1 MDPRLIK
8 KLIDTNILAPD
19 AVAGLEADAA
29 KEKRDFESHLIA
41 SGIISEEGIVKLK
54 GELYGLPY
62 VDLVRTEIPQD
73 VLLILPQ
80 SAAENYEMVVFAK
93 QDHTVK
99 VALTNPGDFRALEAL
114 EFWAK
119 QEGYDLEKYIA
130 TPTGYRAALKNYT
143 AFQKEVTEA
152 VEQIEQK
159 KGEELREKR
168 KKRVSISETI
178 RKAPVAK
185 IVTLVVEEAVSA
197 GASDIHIEPSEKESR
212 VRFRV
217 DGVLRVYLTLPGH
230 LHSALV
236 ARLKVLANL
245 KIDETRV
252 PQDGRIHTEVYEEEI
267 NLRVSTLPMM
277 AQEKV
282 VMRILPTTTKVITL
296 EDLGFWGNTLTVLK
310 KIIERP
316 TGVLLISGP
325 TGSGKSTTLY
335 SMLTALNNDSVNI
348 TTLEDPIEYA
358 TPGLNQ
364 VQINTDVGLTFA
376 SGLRAIL
383 RQDPNIVMVGEIR
396 DRETAELAIH
406 TALTGHFMLST
417 IHAKDALGV
426 IPRLV
431 DMHVEPFLIGA
442 ALNTITAQR
451 LVRKLCQHCKVPAEI
466 PDYLKAEVDGEIA
479 SLPDSQLIKTLVSAG
494 GKSTFYRPAGCDE
507 CDNLGYK
514 GRTVVVEAISMS
526 DELQN
531 ILNTKVNI
539 EVLEKERA
547 RQKLLSMKQDVIV
560 KALRG
565 ETSLEELLRV
575 TRE

>member
-1 MDPRLIK
+1 MDSRLLQ
-8 KLIDTNILAPD
+8 KLIEKNIITKD
-19 AVAGLEADAA
+19 ALSVLELEASR
-29 KEKRDFESHLIA
+29 EKRDVEDHLITKNV
-41 SGIISEEGIVKLK
+41 ISEVDLVKLK
-54 GELYGLPY
+54 GELYDLPF
-62 VDLVRTEIPQD
+62 VDLVRSEIPHE
-73 VLLILPQ
+73 VLALLPQ
-80 SAAENYEMVVFAK
+80 SAAETYGMVVF
-93 QDHTVK
+93 DRVDSVVK
-99 VALTNPGDFRALEAL
+99 IALVDPGDFRALEAL

-119 QEGYDLEKYIA
+119 REGYHIEKHITSPA
-130 TPTGYRAALKNYT
+130 GYRDAMKNYT

-152 VEQIEQK
+152 VAEVEEK
-159 KGEELREKR
+159 RGEELRERR

-185 IVTLVVEEAVSA
+185 IVTLIVEEAVSS
-197 GASDIHIEPSEKESR
+197 GASDIHIEPSEKDSR

-217 DGVLRVYLTLPGH
+217 DGILRIYLTLPGH
-230 LHSALV
+230 LHAPIV

-245 KIDETRV
+245 KIDETRI
-252 PQDGRIHTEVYEEEI
+252 PQDGRIRLEVFGDEI
-267 NLRVSTLPMM
+267 NLRFSSLPMM
-277 AQEKV
+277 GNEKI

-310 KIIERP
+310 KVIERP
-316 TGVLLISGP
+316 TGVMLISGP

-335 SMLTALNNDSVNI
+335 SMLTALNTEKVNI

-364 VQINTDVGLTFA
+364 VQINPEVGLTFS

-426 IPRLV
+426 LPRLI

-442 ALNTITAQR
+442 ALNTISAQR
-451 LVRKLCQHCKVPAEI
+451 LVRKLCQKCKASTET
-466 PDYLKAEVDGEIA
+466 PDYLKAEVDAEIA
-479 SLPDSQLIKTLVSAG
+479 ALPEPELVQAFMKD
-494 GKSTFYRPAGCDE
+494 GKAVFSRPVGCEE
-507 CDNLGYK
+507 CDDTGYK
-514 GRTVVVEAISMS
+514 GRTVVVEAISMT
-526 DELQN
+526 DELQD
-531 ILNTKVNI
+531 ILNTRVNI
-539 EVLEKERA
+539 DVLEKERT
-547 RQKLLSMKQDVIV
+547 RQNLLSMKQDVIV

>member
-1 MDPRLIK
+1 MDAR
-8 KLIDTNILAPD
+8 LIDTLIAKNIITKD
-19 AVAGLEADAA
+19 ALSALELEAS
-29 KEKRDFESHLIA
+29 KEKRDVEDHLIA
-41 SGIISEEGIVKLK
+41 KNVISENDLVTLK
-54 GELYGLPY
+54 GALYDLPV
-62 VDLVRTEIPQD
+62 VDLVRSEIPHE
-73 VLLILPQ
+73 VLSLLPQ
-80 SAAENYEMVVFAK
+80 SAAETYGMVVFERA
-93 QDHTVK
+93 DSVVK
-99 VALTNPGDFRALEAL
+99 IALVDPGDFRALEAL

-119 QEGYDLEKYIA
+119 REGYHIEKYI
-130 TPTGYRAALKNYT
+130 TSPTGYRDAMKNYT
-143 AFQKEVTEA
+143 AFQKEVIEA
-152 VEQIEQK
+152 VAEVEQK
-159 KGEELREKR
+159 RGEDQREKR
-168 KKRVSISETI
+168 KKHVSISETI

-185 IVTLVVEEAVSA
+185 IVTLIVEEAVSA
-197 GASDIHIEPSEKESR
+197 GASDIHIEPSEKDSR

-217 DGVLRVYLTLPGH
+217 DGILRVYLTLPGH
-230 LHSALV
+230 LHAPIV

-245 KIDETRV
+245 KIDETRT
-252 PQDGRIHTEVYEEEI
+252 PQDGRIRLEVFGEEI
-267 NLRVSTLPMM
+267 NLRFSSLPMM
-277 AQEKV
+277 GNEKI
-282 VMRILPTTTKVITL
+282 VMRILPTTTKVIAL

-310 KIIERP
+310 KVIERP
-316 TGVLLISGP
+316 TGVMLISGP

-335 SMLTALNNDSVNI
+335 SMLTALNTEKLNI

-364 VQINTDVGLTFA
+364 VQINTEVGLTFA

-426 IPRLV
+426 LPRLI

-442 ALNTITAQR
+442 ALNTISAQR
-451 LVRKLCQHCKVPAEI
+451 LVRKLCQKCKTSTET
-466 PDYLKAEVDGEIA
+466 PDYLKVEVDAEIA
-479 SLPDSQLIKTLVSAG
+479 ALPEPELAQAFMKD
-494 GKSTFYRPAGCDE
+494 GKAVFYRPVGCEE
-507 CDNLGYK
+507 CDTTGYK
-514 GRTVVVEAISMS
+514 GRTVVVEAISMT

-531 ILNTKVNI
+531 ILNTRVNI
-539 EVLEKERA
+539 DVLEKERT
-547 RQKLLSMKQDVIV
+547 RQKLLSMKQDVII

>member
-1 MDPRLIK
+1 MDARLLQALIDK
-8 KLIDTNILAPD
+8 KLLVQDQ
-19 AVAGLEADAA
+19 VSKFELEAQ
-29 KEKRDFESHLIA
+29 KEHKDLEQYILDN
-41 SGIISEEGIVKLK
+41 GVISEKDIAQVK
-54 GELYGLPY
+54 GELYDLPF
-62 VDLVRTEIPQD
+62 VDLEKVEVQRDVLAIIPQA
-73 VLLILPQ
+73 V
-80 SAAENYEMVVFAK
+80 AENYEIVLFEK
-93 QDHTVK
+93 EGTKVK

-119 QEGYDLEKYIA
+119 REGFSLEKYIT
-130 TPTGYRAALKNYT
+130 TPEGYRSAMKNYT

-152 VEQIEQK
+152 VEQIEEK
-159 KGEELREKR
+159 KTTEREEK
-168 KKRVSISETI
+168 KKRRVNITESIK
-178 RKAPVAK
+178 KAPVAK
-185 IVTLVVEEAVSA
+185 IVALVVEEAV
-197 GASDIHIEPSEKESR
+197 GVGTSDIHIEPSEKETR

-217 DGVLRVYLTLPGH
+217 DGVLRTHLTLPTH
-230 LHSALV
+230 MHASIV
-236 ARLKVLANL
+236 ARIKVLANL
-245 KIDETRV
+245 KIDETRI
-252 PQDGRIHTEVYEEEI
+252 PQDGRIRMDVFGEEI

-277 AQEKV
+277 MNEKV
-282 VMRILPTTTKVITL
+282 VMRILPTTTKIITL
-296 EDLGFWGNTLTVLK
+296 EELGFWGNVLEVLK
-310 KIIERP
+310 KIIARP

-325 TGSGKSTTLY
+325 TGSGKSTTLF
-335 SMLTALNNDSVNI
+335 SMLTALNNDKLNI

-364 VQINTDVGLTFA
+364 VQINTEVGLTFS

-451 LVRKLCQHCKVPAEI
+451 LVRKLCQKCKVPTEI
-466 PDYLKAEVDGEIA
+466 PEYLKAEVESEMA
-479 SLPDSQLIKTLVSAG
+479 AMPDPDLVKTIV
-494 GKSTFYRPAGCDE
+494 PAGTPSSFFRPVGCED
-507 CDNLGYK
+507 CDNSGYK

-526 DELQN
+526 NELQE
-531 ILNTKVNI
+531 ILNTRVNI
-539 EVLEKERA
+539 DVLQKERN
-547 RQKLLSMKQDVIV
+547 RQKLLSMKQDTIV

>member
-1 MDPRLIK
+1 ARLKETLVTK
-8 KLIDTNILAPD
+8 KIITKDALAS
-19 AVAGLEADAA
+19 AELEAS
-29 KEKRDFESHLIA
+29 KEKRDLEDHLIA
-41 SGIISEEGIVKLK
+41 TNVLSEVDLVKLK
-54 GELYGLPY
+54 GELYDLPF
-62 VDLVRTEIPQD
+62 VDLERSEIPHD
-73 VLLILPQ
+73 VLSLLPQ
-80 SAAENYEMVVFAK
+80 SAAETYSMVVF
-93 QDHTVK
+93 DRNDTVVK
-99 VALTNPGDFRALEAL
+99 IALTDPSDFRALEAL

-119 QEGYDLEKYIA
+119 REGYDIEKYI
-130 TPTGYRAALKNYT
+130 TSPDGYRDAMKNYT

-152 VEQIEQK
+152 VAEIEEK
-159 KGEELREKR
+159 RGEELREKR
-168 KKRVSISETI
+168 KKRVGIAETI

-185 IVTLVVEEAVSA
+185 IVTLVVEEAVSS
-197 GASDIHIEPSEKESR
+197 GASDIHIEPSEHESR

-217 DGVLRVYLTLPGH
+217 DGILRAYLALPGH
-230 LHSALV
+230 LHAPIV

-252 PQDGRIHTEVYEEEI
+252 PQDGRIRLEVFGEEI
-267 NLRVSTLPMM
+267 NLRFSSLPMM
-277 AQEKV
+277 ASEKV
-282 VMRILPTTTKVITL
+282 VMRILPTTTKVISL

-310 KIIERP
+310 KVIERP
-316 TGVLLISGP
+316 TGVMLISGP

-335 SMLTALNNDSVNI
+335 SMLTALNTDKVNI

-364 VQINTDVGLTFA
+364 VQINPDVGLTFA

-426 IPRLV
+426 LPRLI

-442 ALNTITAQR
+442 ALNTISAQR
-451 LVRKLCQHCKVPAEI
+451 LVRKLCQQCKQPAET
-466 PDYLKAEVDGEIA
+466 PDYLKAEVDSEIA
-479 SLPDSQLIKTLVSAG
+479 ALPDPELAKTVMPE
-494 GKSTFYRPAGCDE
+494 GKPVFYRPVGCDE
-507 CDNLGYK
+507 CDSTGYK
-514 GRTVVVEAISMS
+514 GRTVVVEAISMT
-526 DELQN
+526 DELQD
-531 ILNTKVNI
+531 ILNTRVNI
-539 EVLEKERA
+539 DVLEKERT
-547 RQKLLSMKQDVIV
+547 RQNLLSMKQDVIV